1 MSLTPF
7 HARFRSALGARDMC
21 RRWPGHTAVV
31 DAQTRPRNG
40 SGCRCLPRRFAR
52 RQHNG
57 ERRSGGVAMMKKY
70 GVAFVMFA
78 VALGGCKQVDHQ
90 DAQRT
95 TEAAF
100 ASAPAE
106 STAAE
111 STAAASTAG
120 AFTPD
125 ESVAVASAQD
135 SAVVAPKSPAQ
146 DLSKQ
151 DRTPRSA
158 LPPSIAARRTSKR
171 EQHDLNAA
179 AARAAAPAPAE
190 TEIQAAMNGAADA
203 AKTPA
208 LESKLHAPLTTAPEP
223 RAPRF
228 PARRKEAVPALAGEA
243 AQPLSAASP
252 PSEFA
257 SVDEARAKMLN
268 GNVVFN
274 VPTPVDVDNSCPC
287 RIDVVLS
294 PTRGLRDLQKLIV
307 ERNPDAGN
315 FEHAQIQIS
324 DRMTAQLTADPD
336 DFVVDPKGD
345 QEQAV
350 GTVSPVIWS
359 WTITPNH
366 WGRHTLQ
373 LVLKALVTMDG
384 QPTPIVLTTLDK
396 SIQVTVTP
404 FGRVKRFFAGN
415 WQWIWTTLLAPLAL
429 GLWKYR
435 RRFAH

>member
-1 MSLTPF
+1 
-7 HARFRSALGARDMC
+7 
-21 RRWPGHTAVV
+21 
-31 DAQTRPRNG
+31 
-40 SGCRCLPRRFAR
+40 
-52 RQHNG
+52 
-57 ERRSGGVAMMKKY
+57 MMKKY
-70 GVAFVMFA
+70 GVAFVAFA
-78 VALGGCKQVDHQ
+78 VALGGCKEAGHQ

-95 TEAAF
+95 TVAAF

-111 STAAASTAG
+111 STPDAAASA
-120 AFTPD
+120 PD
-125 ESVAVASAQD
+125 ESAAAASAQG
-135 SAVVAPKSPAQ
+135 SAALASKSPTP
-146 DLSKQ
+146 DLAKQ
-151 DRTPRSA
+151 ERAPQSVP
-158 LPPSIAARRTSKR
+158 PPSIATPRTSGHAR
-171 EQHDLNAA
+171 YDLNAEA
-179 AARAAAPAPAE
+179 AKAASAWAAAPARAE
-190 TEIQAAMNGAADA
+190 TQTQVAMNGVVDA
-203 AKTPA
+203 AKTPVPA
-208 LESKLHAPLTTAPEP
+208 LASKLHAPSTTAPEP
-223 RAPRF
+223 GAPRLL
-228 PARRKEAVPALAGEA
+228 AHRKEAVPALAGQA
-243 AQPLSAASP
+243 AQPLFASSP

-274 VPTPVDVDNSCPC
+274 VPTPVDVDDSCPC

-307 ERNPDAGN
+307 EHNPDAGN
-315 FEHAQIQIS
+315 FENAQIQVS
-324 DRMTAQLTADPD
+324 DRMSAQLTADPD
-336 DFVVDPKGD
+336 DFAVDPKGD

-350 GTVSPVIWS
+350 GTVSPVMWS

-373 LVLKALVTMDG
+373 LVLKALVTVDG

-404 FGRVKRFFAGN
+404 FGRVKRFFAAN

-429 GLWKYR
+429 WLWKYR